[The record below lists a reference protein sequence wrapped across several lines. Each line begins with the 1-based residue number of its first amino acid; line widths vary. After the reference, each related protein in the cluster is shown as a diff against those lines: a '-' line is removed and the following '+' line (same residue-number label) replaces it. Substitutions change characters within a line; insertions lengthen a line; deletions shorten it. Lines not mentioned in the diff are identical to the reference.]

1 VPREGIG
8 VSSPPPPDPW
18 PAERATP
25 ENGFAEPERDDD
37 DTGPVQIS
45 TPTPAKV
52 TTSESGLGEDDWSR
66 RFAEVLTI
74 NPRPLRRNR
83 KPIVFFGVVA
93 LVAVVV
99 VAALAF
105 WLLRPSPATQDAGP
119 GQARSA
125 KPSPSKDA
133 DAQERLLRLLPPGYP
148 SGSCKATATAED
160 ALAQIN
166 CDKNSD
172 QGGPLSATYRLV
184 RDKAALDAALN
195 DIVASSTR
203 LNCPGNIQSPGPWRH
218 NAAPDTVSGVL
229 YCGVQDNRPTIAW
242 TDEAKLVLSEVQS
255 GDQGPTFDE
264 LYAWWSS
271 HS

>member
-1 VPREGIG
+1 

-18 PAERATP
+18 PAERSTP
-25 ENGFAEPERDDD
+25 EQGFAEPDPDDD

-45 TPTPAKV
+45 TPKRAED

-66 RFAEVLTI
+66 RFADALTV
-74 NPRPLRRNR
+74 NPRPVHHNR

-99 VAALAF
+99 VGAVVF
-105 WLLRPSPATQDAGP
+105 WLLRPSPASQNAGS
-119 GQARSA
+119 GSTTSVN
-125 KPSPSKDA
+125 PSPSKDA
-133 DAQERLLRLLPPGYP
+133 DAQERLLRMLPPGYP
-148 SGSCKATATAED
+148 SGSCRATTTSED
-160 ALAQIN
+160 ALAQVN

-172 QGGPLSATYRLV
+172 KGGPLSARYTLV

-195 DIVASSTR
+195 DVVTGSTR
-203 LNCPGNIQSPGPWRH
+203 VNCPGNIQSPGPWRR

-242 TDEAKLVLSEVQS
+242 TDEARLVVSEVQS
-255 GDQGPTFDE
+255 GPQGPTFDE
-264 LYAWWSS
+264 LYGWWSS

>member
-1 VPREGIG
+1 M
-8 VSSPPPPDPW
+8 SSPPPPDPR
-18 PAERATP
+18 PAKRATP
-25 ENGFAEPERDDD
+25 EHVFAEPEQDDD

-52 TTSESGLGEDDWSR
+52 TTPESGPGEDDWSR
-66 RFAEVLTI
+66 RFADALTI
-74 NPRPLRRNR
+74 NPRPIRRNR

-93 LVAVVV
+93 LAAVVV
-99 VAALAF
+99 IAALAF
-105 WLLRPSPATQDAGP
+105 WLLRPSPATQDAGSGP
-119 GQARSA
+119 ATSA
-125 KPSPSKDA
+125 NPSPSKDA
-133 DAQERLLRLLPPGYP
+133 DRLLSLLPPGYP
-148 SGSCKATATAED
+148 PGSCKATATSKD

-184 RDKAALDAALN
+184 WDKAALDAELN
-195 DIVASSTR
+195 AIVAGSTR
-203 LNCPGNIQSPGPWRH
+203 VNCPGNIQSPGPWRR

-229 YCGVQDNRPTIAW
+229 YCGVRDNRPTIAW
-242 TDEAKLVLSEVQS
+242 TDEAKLVVSEVQS

-264 LYAWWSS
+264 LYAWWSF